1 MQTLQLLISGI
12 AQGMIYALVAFGY
25 NITFS
30 TSKTLNFSLGNFLM
44 LGGVVGFVL
53 YMTRGYP
60 FAAALLAVIAVGALG
75 GALLLK
81 VAVEPSLRQRNAYGW
96 ILATLAVGI
105 ILRNGAEVFWSTDDF
120 KFRSPL
126 GDNPLRLF
134 GHPEADGTV
143 SGGLGVYPQE
153 LLIIAVSLGIVV
165 LVETFKKVTVFGKA
179 VQAVSEDK
187 DTASLMGID
196 QRFVILFSFML
207 STAIACVAGVLVAPI
222 TLVSATMGTVL
233 GVKAYS
239 ASIIGGLESGY
250 GAVVGGLFL
259 GISESLTARFV
270 STGYKDV
277 PGFVVLILLLLFK
290 PSGLFGKTAIRK
302 V

>member
-1 MQTLQLLISGI
+1 MQTLQLLISGV

-25 NITFS
+25 NITFA

-44 LGGVVGFVL
+44 LGGVVGFIL
-53 YMTRGYP
+53 YMTRGLP
-60 FAAALLAVIAVGALG
+60 FFAALSAVVLVGVVG
-75 GALLLK
+75 GAVLLK
-81 VAVEPSLRQRNAYGW
+81 VAVEPSLKQGSAYGW

-105 ILRNGAEVFWSTDDF
+105 VLRNAVEVFWSTDDF

-126 GDNPLRLF
+126 GDSPWRFF
-134 GHPEADGTV
+134 GERQADGSL

-153 LLIIAVSLGIVV
+153 GLIILVSLAIVAG
-165 LVETFKKVTVFGKA
+165 VEFFKRRTVFGKA
-179 VQAVSEDK
+179 VMAVSEDK
-187 DTASLMGID
+187 DTASLMGIN
-196 QRFVILFSFML
+196 QKFVILFSFML
-207 STAIACVAGVLVAPI
+207 STAIACVGGVLVAPI

-239 ASIIGGLESGY
+239 ASIIGGLESGF

-277 PGFVVLILLLLFK
+277 PGFVLLVLLLLVK
-290 PSGLFGKTAIRK
+290 PSGLFGRAAIRK

>member
-1 MQTLQLLISGI
+1 MQTLQLLFSGV

-25 NITFS
+25 NITFA

-53 YMTRGYP
+53 YMTWGWP
-60 FAAALLAVIAVGALG
+60 FFGALAAVVLVGVLG
-75 GALLLK
+75 GAVLLK
-81 VAVEPSLRQRNAYGW
+81 VAVEPSLKQGSAYGW

-105 ILRNGAEVFWSTDDF
+105 VLRNAAEVFWSTDDF
-120 KFRSPL
+120 KFHSPL
-126 GDNPLRLF
+126 GDSPWRFF
-134 GHPEADGTV
+134 GERQADGSM

-153 LLIIAVSLGIVV
+153 VLIIIVSLAIVAG
-165 LVETFKKVTVFGKA
+165 VEVFKRRTVFGKA
-179 VQAVSEDK
+179 VVAVSEDK
-187 DTASLMGID
+187 DTASLMGIN
-196 QRFVILFSFML
+196 QKFVILFSFML
-207 STAIACVAGVLVAPI
+207 STSIACIGGVLVAPI

-277 PGFVVLILLLLFK
+277 PGFVVLVLLLLFK

>member
-1 MQTLQLLISGI
+1 
-12 AQGMIYALVAFGY
+12 
-25 NITFS
+25 
-30 TSKTLNFSLGNFLM
+30 
-44 LGGVVGFVL
+44 
-53 YMTRGYP
+53 
-60 FAAALLAVIAVGALG
+60 
-75 GALLLK
+75 
-81 VAVEPSLRQRNAYGW
+81 
-96 ILATLAVGI
+96 
-105 ILRNGAEVFWSTDDF
+105 VFWSTDDF

-126 GDNPLRLF
+126 GDSPLRLF
-134 GHPEADGTV
+134 GHHEADGSV

-153 LLIIAVSLGIVV
+153 LLIIAVSLAIVGV
-165 LVETFKKVTVFGKA
+165 VETFKKVTVFGKA

-196 QRFVILFSFML
+196 QKFVILFSFML

-259 GISESLTARFV
+259 GISESLTARFI

-290 PSGLFGKTAIRK
+290 PSGLFGRAAIRK

>member
-75 GALLLK
+75 GAFLLK

-134 GHPEADGTV
+134 GHPETDGTV

-153 LLIIAVSLGIVV
+153 LLIIGVSMGIVV

>member
-44 LGGVVGFVL
+44 AGGVIGFVL
-53 YMTRGYP
+53 YMTRGNP
-60 FAAALLAVIAVGALG
+60 FWATVLAVMAVGAIG
-75 GALLLK
+75 GAILLK

-105 ILRNGAEVFWSTDDF
+105 ILRNAAEVFWSTDDF

-126 GDNPLRLF
+126 GDSPIRLF
-134 GHPEADGTV
+134 QVPQADGTL
-143 SGGLGVYPQE
+143 SAGLGVYPQE
-153 LLIIAVSLGIVV
+153 LLIIGLSLAIVAG
-165 LVETFKKVTVFGKA
+165 VEAFLRFTVFGKA

-187 DTASLMGID
+187 DTASLMGIN

-207 STAIACVAGVLVAPI
+207 STSIACLAGVLVAPI

-239 ASIIGGLESGY
+239 ASIIGGLESGI

-259 GISESLTARFV
+259 GISEALTARFI

-290 PSGLFGKTAIRK
+290 PSGLFGRATIRK

>member
-1 MQTLQLLISGI
+1 
-12 AQGMIYALVAFGY
+12 V
-25 NITFS
+25 
-30 TSKTLNFSLGNFLM
+30 
-44 LGGVVGFVL
+44 
-53 YMTRGYP
+53 
-60 FAAALLAVIAVGALG
+60 G
-75 GALLLK
+75 GAILLK

-105 ILRNGAEVFWSTDDF
+105 ILRNAAEVFWSTDDF

-126 GDNPLRLF
+126 GDSPIRLF
-134 GHPEADGTV
+134 QVPQPDGTL
-143 SGGLGVYPQE
+143 SAGLGVYPQE
-153 LLIIAVSLGIVV
+153 LLIIAVSLAIVGG
-165 LVETFKKVTVFGKA
+165 VEVFRRFTVFGKA

-207 STAIACVAGVLVAPI
+207 STSIACLAGVLVAPI

-239 ASIIGGLESGY
+239 ASIIGGLESGI

-259 GISESLTARFV
+259 GISEALTARFV

-290 PSGLFGKTAIRK
+290 PSGLFGRAAIRK